1 MSTNLW
7 CKTHTY
13 GTNFDAPGGPF
24 DKLSL
29 FSDAQRWESKI
40 LPRLYFYIRAENH
53 LMYIDIRGRKSDSSR
68 IALSSRIKNTI
79 FTFT

>member
-1 MSTNLW
+1 MTESKTENIRFISTSLW

-29 FSDAQRWESKI
+29 FGDAQRWESKI

-53 LMYIDIRGRKSDSSR
+53 LMYRNLWSQI
-68 IALSSRIKNTI
+68 
-79 FTFT
+79 